1 MEILISFSSR
11 TLAPAHTVKTTSEW
25 FADHDITVLDWPAN
39 VPDLNPI
46 WNQWD
51 IFKRKMKNSRSINT
65 DKQKAQ

>member
-1 MEILISFSSR
+1 MEILIS
-11 TLAPAHTVKTTSEW
+11 LAPAHTVKTTSEW

-51 IFKRKMKNSRSINT
+51 IFKRKMKNSRSNNT